1 MKCPSNTMFTIF
13 SENIPEPDMTDLQFV
28 IFQKEA
34 CPTSGRIHLQGYAET
49 KRQLTVKQFT
59 KALRTE
65 VNVSGV
71 ERRRGSQ
78 QQAIDYC
85 SKEDTRVEGPWQFG
99 ERKPY
104 QERDRT
110 DLNAIAQHIAE
121 GASISDVADNFPKQ
135 FIQYNRGIRALK
147 NVRQKH
153 RNFKTH
159 VIWIYGSTG
168 VGKSRT
174 VWERF
179 PDGYPKNR
187 SEWWCGY
194 DPDIHEVVVLDD
206 YRPNWKINFDEM
218 LRLFDRYP
226 HLVQQKGSTVTF
238 KPKILA
244 LTTIKSPQDTF
255 KFHDED
261 ILQLIRRIDEVINL
275 DEQEVYDSSDDE
287 NNISP

>member
-1 MKCPSNTMFTIF
+1 MKCPTNTMFTIF
-13 SENIPEPDMTDLQFV
+13 TENIPEPDMTDLQFV

-59 KALRTE
+59 KALRTD

-110 DLNAIAQHIAE
+110 DLHAIWELIN
-121 GASISDVADNFPKQ
+121 GASISEIAEEHPKQ
-135 FIQYNRGIRALK
+135 FIQYNRGIKALHSVK
-147 NVRQKH
+147 QKH

-159 VIWIYGSTG
+159 VIWIHGSTG
-168 VGKSRT
+168 TGKSRT
-174 VWERF
+174 VWEKF
-179 PDGYPKNR
+179 PDAYPKNR
-187 SEWWCGY
+187 SEWWDGY
-194 DPDIHEVVVLDD
+194 DPGIHEVVVIDD
-206 YRPNWKINFDEM
+206 YRYNAKLGFDEL

-238 KPKILA
+238 KPKIIA
-244 LTTIKSPQDTF
+244 LTTTKSPQETF
-255 KFHDED
+255 KHHEED
-261 ILQLIRRIDEVINL
+261 MEQLLRRIDEIIDL
-275 DEQEVYDSSDDE
+275 DENPMSD
-287 NNISP
+287 